1 MDFDDYK
8 EGMDE
13 KLKEKFVGPDGVER
27 DKYVK
32 IVEKELKAQWKEVKE
47 VVELGVSRGYITPED
62 GAIMVPDKP
71 CAGRLYGNVK
81 DHKPVPPGK
90 NIPKLRE
97 IVSGS
102 GSNTE
107 YISAFVDHHAKSEVQ
122 KLSSYIEDT
131 PDVLRKIAEKNSR
144 GPLPPGQFL

>member
-1 MDFDDYK
+1 MVSR
-8 EGMDE
+8 ETNMS
-13 KLKEKFVGPDGVER
+13 
-27 DKYVK
+27 
-32 IVEKELKAQWKEVKE
+32 EKELRVQWKEVKE
-47 VVELGVSRGYITPED
+47 AVEMGVREGYINPED

-81 DHKPVPPGK
+81 DHKPVEPGK

-107 YISAFVDHHAKSEVQ
+107 YISSYVDHHAKPEVQ
-122 KLSSYIEDT
+122 KLASYIEDT

-144 GPLPPGQFL
+144 GPLPPRQFLLQWTSLCSTRMYLTRRVSGR